1 MIRKF
6 MFLLLVL
13 VGCGNGS
20 RSSTGT
26 PGALSCASSVETF
39 CIDGHETQC
48 SWSTE
53 LGAETCQVVTSCH
66 GYLVAIEHGVDTGTY
81 YYYDTTA
88 GKLIAAIAYGVPGRL
103 ACAAGPSTGFVVP
116 DCSAAD
122 FVGCVDAKRPCIE
135 AADCGPNPAATCAR
149 TCPDGSNP
157 CVFTCAV
164 NQCIPRGC
172 PGA

>member
-116 DCSAAD
+116 VLSMPFELWSKDSA
-122 FVGCVDAKRPCIE
+122 FRLSQRNWP
-135 AADCGPNPAATCAR
+135 R
-149 TCPDGSNP
+149 TCFPMNIHCSWAIRESRVTGQRISR
-157 CVFTCAV
+157 CKQRIC
-164 NQCIPRGC
+164 
-172 PGA
+172 